1 MTKKSGKELWQWH
14 CQTRREKNLF
24 QLVCGN
30 AIAEIEGKKI
40 VGMNLWQW
48 HCRNRMKKTIVA
60 IGLWQWH
67 CRNRG
72 EIKKKYAYS
81 YSFSNFLTEIIW
93 FVTFFNGKS
102 NLRNIP
108 YFKYIDFAHCKQ
120 NKKKKYIDSKQIRI
134 DSSTLI
140 LILKCTL

>member
-1 MTKKSGKELWQWH
+1 MELWQWH

-40 VGMNLWQW
+40 VAMNLWQW
-48 HCRNRMKKTIVA
+48 HCRNRMKKKIVA
-60 IGLWQWH
+60 IGLWQWQ

-72 EIKKKYAYS
+72 EIKKNTHILILS
-81 YSFSNFLTEIIW
+81 VFFFFTEIIW
-93 FVTFFNGKS
+93 FITFFYGKS

-120 NKKKKYIDSKQIRI
+120 NEKKKVHRF
-134 DSSTLI
+134 
-140 LILKCTL
+140 

>member
-1 MTKKSGKELWQWH
+1 MTKKSGMELWPCRNSRKKIYFSWFVAMPLPKL
-14 CQTRREKNLF
+14 RRKKLWEWICGNGIVEIGWKKQLL
-24 QLVCGN
+24 QLVCDNG
-30 AIAEIEGKKI
+30 IAEIEE
-40 VGMNLWQW
+40 
-48 HCRNRMKKTIVA
+48 R
-60 IGLWQWH
+60 
-67 CRNRG
+67 
-72 EIKKKYAYS
+72 YAYS